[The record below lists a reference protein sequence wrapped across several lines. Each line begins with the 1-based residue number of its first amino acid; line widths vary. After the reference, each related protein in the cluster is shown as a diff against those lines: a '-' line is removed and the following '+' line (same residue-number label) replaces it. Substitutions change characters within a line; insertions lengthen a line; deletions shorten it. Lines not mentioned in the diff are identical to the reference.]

1 MVVRSLSH
9 HFFNETFEKKSN
21 LKRSRN
27 KACSKISLSAVKSNH
42 RFQGYLIHSREN
54 LFSHHYKKP
63 KSNRM
68 NEEIEA
74 AAGSI
79 TGYTEKGIEL
89 LMEYGPKVLLAI
101 IVLIIGLRF
110 VGAVTK
116 MVGKLMEKSEVD
128 PTLRPFLL
136 NMLSWFLKAL
146 VLISVAGMVGI
157 ETTSF
162 VAILGAAGLAVG
174 LALQGTLANFAGG
187 VLLLIFKPFKVGDV
201 VEAAGHLGIV
211 EEIQIFVTKMTTFQN
226 RVIIIPNGI
235 LSNGSLTNYSAKD
248 TLRVDMTF
256 GISYDADI
264 KKAKDIFNNILDSD
278 PRVLTDPEKT
288 VAVSELADNSV
299 NFVVRPWVKSEDYW
313 GVYFDVHEQ
322 VKLQL
327 DDAGIGI
334 PYPQRDVHVYNHGTE
349 K

>member
-1 MVVRSLSH
+1 
-9 HFFNETFEKKSN
+9 
-21 LKRSRN
+21 
-27 KACSKISLSAVKSNH
+27 
-42 RFQGYLIHSREN
+42 
-54 LFSHHYKKP
+54 
-63 KSNRM
+63 M
-68 NEEIEA
+68 NEELEA
-74 AAGSI
+74 AAGNL
-79 TGYTEKGIEL
+79 TTYTEKGIEL
-89 LMEYGPKVLLAI
+89 LMEYGPKLVLAI
-101 IVLIIGLRF
+101 VVLFIGLRI
-110 VGAVTK
+110 VGSVSK
-116 MVGKLMEKSEVD
+116 MVGKLMEKREVD

-136 NMLSWFLKAL
+136 NLLTWTLKAL
-146 VLISVAGMVGI
+146 VVISVAGMVGI

-174 LALQGTLANFAGG
+174 LALQGTMANFAGG

-211 EEIQIFVTKMTTFQN
+211 EEIQIFVTKMKTFQN

-264 KKAKDIFNNILDSD
+264 KKAKEIFNNILDSD
-278 PRVLTDPEKT
+278 PRVLIEPAKT
-288 VAVSELADNSV
+288 VALSELADNSV

-313 GVYFDVHEQ
+313 GVWFDTHEQ
-322 VKLQL
+322 VKLKL
-327 DDAGIGI
+327 DEAGIGI
-334 PYPQRDVHVYNHGTE
+334 PYPQRDVHVYNHNVE

>member
-1 MVVRSLSH
+1 
-9 HFFNETFEKKSN
+9 
-21 LKRSRN
+21 
-27 KACSKISLSAVKSNH
+27 
-42 RFQGYLIHSREN
+42 
-54 LFSHHYKKP
+54 
-63 KSNRM
+63 M
-68 NEEIEA
+68 NEELEA
-74 AAGSI
+74 AAGNL
-79 TGYTEKGIEL
+79 TTYTEKGIEL
-89 LMEYGPKVLLAI
+89 LMEYGPKLVLAI
-101 IVLIIGLRF
+101 VVLFIGLRI
-110 VGAVTK
+110 VGSVSK
-116 MVGKLMEKSEVD
+116 MVGKLMEKREVD

-136 NMLSWFLKAL
+136 NLLTWTLKVL
-146 VLISVAGMVGI
+146 VVISVAGMVGI

-174 LALQGTLANFAGG
+174 LALQGTMANFAGG

-211 EEIQIFVTKMTTFQN
+211 EEIQIFVTKMKTFQN

-264 KKAKDIFNNILDSD
+264 KKAKEIFNNILDSD
-278 PRVLTDPEKT
+278 PRVLIEPAKT
-288 VAVSELADNSV
+288 VALSELADNSV

-313 GVYFDVHEQ
+313 GVWFDTHEQ
-322 VKLQL
+322 VKLKL
-327 DDAGIGI
+327 DEAGIGI
-334 PYPQRDVHVYNHGTE
+334 PYPQRDVHVYNHNVE